1 MVFPT
6 NRGGDDF
13 PWRLYAARS
22 VQASRYRRRPHA
34 HSTARFLR
42 PKGRCSDERT
52 VKCGT
57 KGPPR
62 ILPLLNAD
70 LAGSASWRLCE
81 ILEVRECGR
90 SISAQSQGFDLRSAS
105 RKGTVLKPSAAL
117 KKLCLPPSVSAILS
131 SDRAVCALGDALL
144 RCPLVW

>member
-13 PWRLYAARS
+13 PWRLYVARS

-62 ILPLLNAD
+62 ILPLINAD

-90 SISAQSQGFDLRSAS
+90 SISAQSQGFAQ
-105 RKGTVLKPSAAL
+105 GYGVETVGCPKETLPSAQCVCYDL
-117 KKLCLPPSVSAILS
+117 LLFPLIVLFVPSV
-131 SDRAVCALGDALL
+131 
-144 RCPLVW
+144 